1 MRDPEAESVQRG
13 TLYLVQSDTPQER
26 QVIAAWLTEQLGAEN
41 GDRDS
46 GRLVVDLT
54 DERLHE
60 TLADAGDLL
69 VTPLRVAWLPAE
81 ESDKPLAKV
90 RTAVV
95 RMGARRKQ
103 ATVQRLLLR
112 RGSDRHRVLVGEPA
126 TVDDLRERW
135 QRQASAGNRADF
147 ARFVQRQAVLALDR
161 AERALIGSQYKVARY
176 VVEEITASPR
186 FRTGVEKLAVELDL
200 PVEEVYQRALTALQQ
215 MVAAQSRRAIDAW
228 NRLGRYFSRAYRVT
242 VDDSKADELREL
254 GRKYPL
260 VFLPSHRSYLDPLV
274 LRPALLA
281 HGLPLNHVM
290 GGINIDFWPVG
301 PLTRRSGYV
310 FIRRSIADDAVYRWV
325 LREYMG
331 YLLSKRFNLEWYIEG
346 GRSRTGK
353 LRPPRYGLLTY
364 LAEAFRS
371 SGAQDVYLVPVAL
384 SYDQLYEVGV
394 MAEEAHG
401 AAKSPESFAW
411 LLKFNRAQ
419 DTQRGHVQ
427 VRFGEPLSLRK
438 ALADEP
444 DTRLAVQKTAFEVSH
459 RINEASPVM
468 PRSLVTLALLG
479 IEDRALTVAEVTA
492 VLDPLVAYFSARGLA
507 NRTGLGLADERGVR
521 HTLDELANAGV
532 VERYDKGIEPVYRVG
547 PDQHLVAAFYRNN
560 TIHFLITRAVAE
572 LMLQAVAARQL
583 RSEAHADAAQP
594 GTAGAAAAAPSEMA
608 LLEYGWQAALALR
621 DLLKFEFFFS
631 DKEAFRTE
639 LHRELA
645 LIDPDWRSRLS
656 DPDGAATLL
665 ASARPHLAHRVLQP
679 FLEAYWVVAQR
690 LAARDPRQPVETKA
704 FTREC
709 LDVARQLRMQ
719 QQLAS
724 TESISG
730 ELFAT
735 ALKLA
740 ANRDLVDPGRD
751 EVRRARQEFADEI
764 DGWVRRVR
772 QVRTLALGGTGSS
785 EGPSAE
791 AAADHPSTGGPPGG
805 SDPGGSGAAGPD
817 PTAAETETTGAG
829 LGTTGAGPDPTATGA
844 GAGTTG
850 FRAAGSEADGPEAG
864 GSEAGG
870 PEAGGPEAG
879 GSEAGGPE
887 AGAVGGT
894 TEASHGSASGSPGAA
909 DSAASPTVTVSAR
922 RPGVSRS

>member
-1 MRDPEAESVQRG
+1 MN
-13 TLYLVQSDTPQER
+13 TLYLVQSETPQER
-26 QVIAAWLTEQLGAEN
+26 QIIAAWLTSQFEGQNDDG
-41 GDRDS
+41 
-46 GRLVVDLT
+46 GRMVVDLA
-54 DERLHE
+54 DDRLHE
-60 TLADAGDLL
+60 ILTDAEDLL
-69 VTPLRVAWLPAE
+69 VEPLRVVWLPE
-81 ESDKPLAKV
+81 DENEKPLSRLGSAL
-90 RTAVV
+90 
-95 RMGARRKQ
+95 ARRGNRR
-103 ATVQRLLLR
+103 ARSGAQRLIMR
-112 RGSDRHRVLVGEPA
+112 GGSDRYQVLVAKPA
-126 TVDDLRERW
+126 TVGDLRSRWESSGSRERF
-135 QRQASAGNRADF
+135 G
-147 ARFVQRQAVLALDR
+147 RFVERQAVLALDR

-186 FRTGVEKLAVELDL
+186 FRAGIERLADELDL
-200 PVEEVYQRALTALQQ
+200 SVDEVQQRALAALNQ

-228 NRLGRYFSRAYRVT
+228 NRLGRYFARAYRLV
-242 VDDSKADELREL
+242 VDDRGADSLREL
-254 GRKYPL
+254 GGKYPL

-364 LAEAFRS
+364 LVEAFRS
-371 SGAQDVYLVPVAL
+371 SGVEDVYLVPVSL
-384 SYDQLYEVGV
+384 SYDQLYEVGL

-401 AAKSPESFAW
+401 GAKPAESFAW
-411 LLKFNRAQ
+411 LLRFNRAQ
-419 DTQRGHVQ
+419 DSQRGVVQ
-427 VRFGEPLSLRK
+427 VRFGEPVSLRN

-479 IEDRALTVAEVTA
+479 IEDRALTVAEVA
-492 VLDPLVAYFSARGLA
+492 SVLDPLVAYFSSRELA
-507 NRTGLGLADERGVR
+507 SRESLGLSDDRGVQ
-521 HTLDELANAGV
+521 HTLDDLAHAGV
-532 VERYDKGIEPVYRVG
+532 VERYDKGTEPVYRVG

-560 TIHFLITRAVAE
+560 TIHFLVARAVAE
-572 LMLQAVAARQL
+572 LMLQAV
-583 RSEAHADAAQP
+583 SEASPDDV
-594 GTAGAAAAAPSEMA
+594 
-608 LLEYGWQAALALR
+608 LEYGWNAALELR

-631 DKEAFRTE
+631 DKEAFRSE
-639 LHRELA
+639 VHRELA
-645 LIDPDWRSRLS
+645 LIDPSWRSRIA

-665 ASARPHLAHRVLQP
+665 ASLRVHLAHRVLQP

-690 LAARDPRQPVETKA
+690 LAARDPRTPVEAKA

-724 TESISG
+724 SESISG
-730 ELFAT
+730 ELYAT

-751 EVRRARQEFADEI
+751 EVREARQQFADEI
-764 DGWVRRVR
+764 GAWVHRVRRVR
-772 QVRTLALGGTGSS
+772 ALAL
-785 EGPSAE
+785 AE
-791 AAADHPSTGGPPGG
+791 
-805 SDPGGSGAAGPD
+805 
-817 PTAAETETTGAG
+817 
-829 LGTTGAGPDPTATGA
+829 
-844 GAGTTG
+844 
-850 FRAAGSEADGPEAG
+850 PEHVA
-864 GSEAGG
+864 
-870 PEAGGPEAG
+870 P
-879 GSEAGGPE
+879 
-887 AGAVGGT
+887 V
-894 TEASHGSASGSPGAA
+894 
-909 DSAASPTVTVSAR
+909 VTLSAR
-922 RPGVSRS
+922 RPGVSQS

>member
-1 MRDPEAESVQRG
+1 MRDAEPDSVRSG

-26 QVIAAWLTEQLGAEN
+26 QIIAAWLTEQLEN
-41 GDRDS
+41 ESGDG

-54 DERLHE
+54 DGRLHE
-60 TLADAGDLL
+60 TIDNAGDLL
-69 VTPLRVAWLPAE
+69 VTPLRVAWLPAAE
-81 ESDKPLAKV
+81 DEKPLTKL
-90 RTAVV
+90 RTTVA
-95 RMGARRKQ
+95 RMGARRSQ
-103 ATVQRLLLR
+103 STVQRLLVR
-112 RGSDRHRVLVGEPA
+112 QGADRYRVLVGKPA

-135 QRQASAGNRADF
+135 QRLASKDGFDS
-147 ARFVQRQAVLALDR
+147 FVRRQAVLALDR

-186 FRTGVEKLAVELDL
+186 FRAGVEKLADELDL
-200 PVEEVYQRALTALQQ
+200 PVAEVSQRALGALHQ
-215 MVAAQSRRAIDAW
+215 MVAAQDRRAIDAW
-228 NRLGRYFSRAYRVT
+228 NRLGRYFSRAYRVV
-242 VDDSKADELREL
+242 VDDSKADDLREL

-371 SGAQDVYLVPVAL
+371 SGAEDVYLVPVSL

-419 DTQRGHVQ
+419 NNQRGCVQ
-427 VRFGEPLSLRK
+427 VRFGEPLSLRQ
-438 ALADEP
+438 ALADAP
-444 DTRLAVQKTAFEVSH
+444 DTRLAVQKTAFEVCH

-479 IEDRALTVAEVTA
+479 IEDRALTVSEVAA
-492 VLDPLVAYFSARGLA
+492 VLDPLTGYFEARQLA
-507 NRTGLGLADERGVR
+507 TRTGLGLADERGVR
-521 HTLDELANAGV
+521 HTLDELASSGV
-532 VERYDKGIEPVYRVG
+532 VERYDKGTEPVYRIG

-560 TIHFLITRAVAE
+560 TIHFLVTRAVAE
-572 LMLQAVAARQL
+572 LMLQAI
-583 RSEAHADAAQP
+583 ADGQP
-594 GTAGAAAAAPSEMA
+594 APA
-608 LLEYGWQAALALR
+608 DLIDYGWKAALALR

-631 DKEAFRTE
+631 DKDAFRSE

-645 LIDPDWRSRLS
+645 LIDPEWRARLA

-665 ASARPHLAHRVLQP
+665 ASVRPHLAHRVLQP
-679 FLEAYWVVAQR
+679 YLEAYWVVAQR
-690 LAARDPRQPVETKA
+690 LAARDPRQPVEAKA

-709 LDVARQLRMQ
+709 LDVAKQLRMQ

-740 ANRDLVDPGRD
+740 ANHDLVDPGRD
-751 EVRRARQEFADEI
+751 EVQQARQEFAAEI
-764 DGWVRRVR
+764 TGWVERVRRVR
-772 QVRTLALGGTGSS
+772 ALALGETGHSDAPAEDALPGYALPGDALPGDALPGDALPDGGPADDGLPTAEPADAGSS
-785 EGPSAE
+785 DPDGPE
-791 AAADHPSTGGPPGG
+791 AAAPQPGSSDADGPGAAAPQPGSSDPAGPGAAPQPPGG
-805 SDPGGSGAAGPD
+805 S
-817 PTAAETETTGAG
+817 
-829 LGTTGAGPDPTATGA
+829 GT
-844 GAGTTG
+844 AGT
-850 FRAAGSEADGPEAG
+850 G
-864 GSEAGG
+864 GNES
-870 PEAGGPEAG
+870 
-879 GSEAGGPE
+879 
-887 AGAVGGT
+887 V
-894 TEASHGSASGSPGAA
+894 
-909 DSAASPTVTVSAR
+909 ASPAVTVSAR
-922 RPGVSRS
+922 RPGVSRA